1 MLEPKARA
9 HWPQTARETCA
20 ILSRVFYIASMEK
33 PLEGLSPCLFG
44 IIQGDTLVLAYARSR
59 THLACVRRRQLSALS
74 TVANETRS
82 LKHYG
87 VCSST
92 LS

>member
-44 IIQGDTLVLAYARSR
+44 IIHGDTLVLAYARS
-59 THLACVRRRQLSALS
+59 
-74 TVANETRS
+74 
-82 LKHYG
+82 
-87 VCSST
+87 
-92 LS
+92 